1 MRAAAALLLA
11 VLAGCASPPP
21 SARDLLPPG
30 DASVAALQARRFEG
44 VPAAEMLPV
53 ALAALQDLGF
63 HVTSSDAALGLVVA
77 RRGYHKSLEEL
88 GRDLWPGFSKA
99 MQNVF
104 TLRWT
109 APPPPEA
116 ALVVGRPAINA
127 ALVVAPQGSGS
138 TVRVAFHRYVSR
150 PSGEPIVVWAEE
162 LREPAPYATFFEQ
175 ISRSLAAS
183 SQATVPALPAR

>member
-1 MRAAAALLLA
+1 MRAAACLFLA

-21 SARDLLPPG
+21 SARDLLPPI

-44 VPAAEMLPV
+44 VPAAEMLPA

-63 HVTSSDAALGLVVA
+63 QVTSSDAALGLVVA

-109 APPPPEA
+109 TPPPEA
-116 ALVVGRPAINA
+116 ALVVGRAAINA

-162 LREPAPYATFFEQ
+162 LREPAPYAAFFEQ
-175 ISRSLAAS
+175 VSRSLAAS